1 MRRRGDT
8 PDRCARRAWIWSHL
22 WAGRGSDGRRARGRP
37 NVGWR
42 RGRVDHWYLRA
53 KRLQQLKRTAG
64 GGEGVPSFQQQQGK
78 PDGANSQANRAE
90 HLPTIEYVCA

>member
-8 PDRCARRAWIWSHL
+8 PDRCARRARIWSHL
-22 WAGRGSDGRRARGRP
+22 WAGRGSDGQRARGRR
-37 NVGWR
+37 NVGR
-42 RGRVDHWYLRA
+42 RGRMDHWYLRD

-64 GGEGVPSFQQQQGK
+64 RGQGAGFQQQQGK